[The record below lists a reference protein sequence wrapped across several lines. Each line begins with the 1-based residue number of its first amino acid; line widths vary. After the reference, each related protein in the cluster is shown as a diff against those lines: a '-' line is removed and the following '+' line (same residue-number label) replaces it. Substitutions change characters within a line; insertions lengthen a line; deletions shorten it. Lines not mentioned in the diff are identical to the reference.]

1 MSRSYA
7 AHVRAKEGRAMLG
20 KLAASLA
27 LAVLVATLW
36 AAGPAAGR
44 AGAAPV
50 LVGAGDI
57 ASCRST
63 GDEETAGLLAGIR
76 GTVATFGDNAYP
88 KGTAANFAEC
98 YKPSWGKFKARTM
111 PSPGNHEYETAG
123 ASGYFDYFGRAAGIP
138 GEGYY
143 SFDLGSWHVIS
154 LNSNCS
160 YVGGCGPGSPQEQWL
175 KADLVAHSN
184 ACTLAYWHHPRF
196 SSGLHGDTSSVA
208 AFWDNLYQAGAE
220 VVLNGH
226 DHVYEH
232 FVPLNPSGQTDPA
245 QGISQFTVGTGE
257 AELTEFAG
265 DNSLSDVQIAG
276 ANGVLVM
283 ELHRDGYNWQFVTTP
298 NGETADKGSASCHD
312 APSELPTDTTGTTT
326 AGTTG
331 TTDTSTTGTT
341 GTTSSTS
348 TTSTTAGA
356 TLGTTTGTST
366 TGTTGTTIGTTTGT
380 TTTGTTTGTTTTTTG
395 DAGDQQNV
403 TLCHNGTETI
413 LVDVSAQATHLGHGD
428 SLGACESTTDA
439 CTTGTTGTTAAT
451 IPGTTDTTGTSTTGT
466 TDTTTTTTTGTTGT
480 SSTTGTTS
488 TTTATTDTCT
498 TGTTST
504 TTGTSTTGTTSST
517 STTSTRSTTG
527 SADTTTTTTGTT
539 GASTGT
545 TTDRTTGASSG
556 DTTGANNGDTT
567 GASTAG
573 SETSGDTTSANDGV
587 IRDTIPDGVLPNT
600 GGLSFLVPAAALL
613 TLLITG
619 AGIGLFYVRRQ

>member
-1 MSRSYA
+1 
-7 AHVRAKEGRAMLG
+7 MLG
-20 KLAASLA
+20 KLAASLT

-63 GDEETAGLLAGIR
+63 GDEATADLLAGIR

-88 KGTAANFAEC
+88 RGTDADFAEC
-98 YKPSWGKFKARTM
+98 YAPSWGKFKARTM

-123 ASGYFDYFGRAAGIP
+123 ASGYFGYFGRAAGNP

-143 SFDLGSWHVIS
+143 SYDLGSWHVIS

-160 YVGGCGPGSPQEQWL
+160 YVGGCGPGSPEEQWL
-175 KADLVAHSN
+175 KADLAAHSN

-208 AFWDNLYQAGAE
+208 AFWDDLYQAGAE

-245 QGISQFTVGTGE
+245 QGISQFTVGTGG

-428 SLGACESTTDA
+428 SLGACEQTTDA

-451 IPGTTDTTGTSTTGT
+451 IPGTTGTTGTTSTTGT
-466 TDTTTTTTTGTTGT
+466 TDTTTTTTGTTGT
-480 SSTTGTTS
+480 TSTTGTTDTTGTTTTGTTS

-498 TGTTST
+498 TGTTT

-527 SADTTTTTTGTT
+527 TTDTTTGTTTGTT

-545 TTDRTTGASSG
+545 TTDGTTGASTG
-556 DTTGANNGDTT
+556 DTTGANTGDTS

-573 SETSGDTTSANDGV
+573 SATSGDSTLPKKDV
-587 IRDTIPDGVLPNT
+587 IRDTIPEGQQLPNT
-600 GGLSFLVPAAALL
+600 GGLSFLVPAAAVLA
-613 TLLITG
+613 LLING
-619 AGIGLFYVRRQ
+619 AAIGLFYVRRR

>member
-7 AHVRAKEGRAMLG
+7 THVRAKEGRAMLG
-20 KLAASLA
+20 KLAASLT

-63 GDEETAGLLAGIR
+63 GDEATADLLAGIR

-88 KGTAANFAEC
+88 RGTDADFAEC
-98 YKPSWGKFKARTM
+98 YAPSWGKFKARTR
-111 PSPGNHEYETAG
+111 PTPGNHEYETAG

-245 QGISQFTVGTGE
+245 QGISQFTVGTGG

-326 AGTTG
+326 A
-331 TTDTSTTGTT
+331 
-341 GTTSSTS
+341 
-348 TTSTTAGA
+348 
-356 TLGTTTGTST
+356 
-366 TGTTGTTIGTTTGT
+366 GTTGTTIGTTTGT

-466 TDTTTTTTTGTTGT
+466 TDTTTTTT
-480 SSTTGTTS
+480 
-488 TTTATTDTCT
+488 
-498 TGTTST
+498 
-504 TTGTSTTGTTSST
+504 
-517 STTSTRSTTG
+517 
-527 SADTTTTTTGTT
+527 GTT

-573 SETSGDTTSANDGV
+573 SETSGNST
-587 IRDTIPDGVLPNT
+587 LPK
-600 GGLSFLVPAAALL
+600 
-613 TLLITG
+613 
-619 AGIGLFYVRRQ
+619 

>member
-20 KLAASLA
+20 RLAASLA

-63 GDEETAGLLAGIR
+63 GDEETADLLAGIR

-88 KGTAANFAEC
+88 RGTDANFAEC
-98 YKPSWGKFKARTM
+98 YAPSWGKFKARTM

-245 QGISQFTVGTGE
+245 QGISQFTVGTGG
-257 AELTEFAG
+257 AELTEFEG
-265 DNSLSDVQIAG
+265 DNPLSDVQIAG
-276 ANGVLVM
+276 VNGVLVM
-283 ELHRDGYNWQFVTTP
+283 ELHRDGYNWQFVRTP

-312 APSELPTDTTGTTT
+312 APSELPTDTTGT
-326 AGTTG
+326 
-331 TTDTSTTGTT
+331 
-341 GTTSSTS
+341 
-348 TTSTTAGA
+348 TTAGA

-428 SLGACESTTDA
+428 SLGACEQTTDA

-451 IPGTTDTTGTSTTGT
+451 IPGTTGTTGTTSTTGT
-466 TDTTTTTTTGTTGT
+466 TDTTGTT
-480 SSTTGTTS
+480 TTGTTS

-498 TGTTST
+498 TGTTT

-527 SADTTTTTTGTT
+527 TPDTTTTTTGTTAGTT

-545 TTDRTTGASSG
+545 TTDGTTGASTG
-556 DTTGANNGDTT
+556 DTTGANTGDTS

-573 SETSGDTTSANDGV
+573 SATSGDSTLPKKDV
-587 IRDTIPDGVLPNT
+587 IRDTIPEGQQLPNT
-600 GGLSFLVPAAALL
+600 GGLSFLVPAAAVLA
-613 TLLITG
+613 LLING
-619 AGIGLFYVRRQ
+619 AAIGLFYVRRR

>member
-1 MSRSYA
+1 
-7 AHVRAKEGRAMLG
+7 MLG
-20 KLAASLA
+20 KLAASLT
-27 LAVLVATLW
+27 LAVLVAMLW

-50 LVGAGDI
+50 LIGAGDI

-63 GDEETAGLLAGIR
+63 GDEATADLLAGIR
-76 GTVATFGDNAYP
+76 GTVATLGDNAYP
-88 KGTAANFAEC
+88 RGTDADFSEC
-98 YKPSWGKFKARTM
+98 YAPSWGKFKARTM

-123 ASGYFDYFGRAAGIP
+123 ASGYFDYFGRAAGNP

-143 SFDLGSWHVIS
+143 SYDLGSWHVIS

-175 KADLVAHSN
+175 KADLAAHSN

-196 SSGLHGDTSSVA
+196 SSGLHGDTPSVA
-208 AFWDNLYQAGAE
+208 AFWDDLYQAGAE

-245 QGISQFTVGTGE
+245 QGISQFTVGTGG
-257 AELTEFAG
+257 AELMEFEG
-265 DNSLSDVQIAG
+265 DNPLSDVQIAG
-276 ANGVLVM
+276 VNGVLVM

-298 NGETADKGSASCHD
+298 NGEIADTGSASCHD

-331 TTDTSTTGTT
+331 ITDTSTTGTT
-341 GTTSSTS
+341 GTTSS
-348 TTSTTAGA
+348 TSTTAGA

-380 TTTGTTTGTTTTTTG
+380 TTTGTTTTG
-395 DAGDQQNV
+395 
-403 TLCHNGTETI
+403 
-413 LVDVSAQATHLGHGD
+413 
-428 SLGACESTTDA
+428 
-439 CTTGTTGTTAAT
+439 
-451 IPGTTDTTGTSTTGT
+451 
-466 TDTTTTTTTGTTGT
+466 
-480 SSTTGTTS
+480 
-488 TTTATTDTCT
+488 
-498 TGTTST
+498 T

-517 STTSTRSTTG
+517 STRSTTG
-527 SADTTTTTTGTT
+527 TADTTITTTGTT

-545 TTDRTTGASSG
+545 TT
-556 DTTGANNGDTT
+556 GDTT
-567 GASTAG
+567 GAST
-573 SETSGDTTSANDGV
+573 GDTTSANDGV

-619 AGIGLFYVRRQ
+619 AGIGLFYVRRR

>member
-7 AHVRAKEGRAMLG
+7 THVRAKEGRAMLG
-20 KLAASLA
+20 KLAASLT

-63 GDEETAGLLAGIR
+63 GDEATADLLAGIR

-88 KGTAANFAEC
+88 RGTDADFAEC
-98 YKPSWGKFKARTM
+98 YAPSWGKFKARTM
-111 PSPGNHEYETAG
+111 PSPGNHEYKTAG
-123 ASGYFDYFGRAAGIP
+123 ASGYFGYFGRAAGNP

-143 SFDLGSWHVIS
+143 SYDLGSWHVIS

-160 YVGGCGPGSPQEQWL
+160 YVGGCGPGSPEEQWL
-175 KADLVAHSN
+175 KADLAAHSN

-208 AFWDNLYQAGAE
+208 TFWDDLYQAGAE

-245 QGISQFTVGTGE
+245 QGISQFTVGTGG

-428 SLGACESTTDA
+428 SLGACEQTTDA

-451 IPGTTDTTGTSTTGT
+451 IPGTTGTTGTTSTTGT
-466 TDTTTTTTTGTTGT
+466 TDTTTTTTGTTGT
-480 SSTTGTTS
+480 TSTTGTTDTTGTTTTGTTS

-498 TGTTST
+498 TGTTT

-527 SADTTTTTTGTT
+527 TTDTTTTTTGTTAGTT

-545 TTDRTTGASSG
+545 TTDG
-556 DTTGANNGDTT
+556 TT
-567 GASTAG
+567 GAST
-573 SETSGDTTSANDGV
+573 GDTTSANDGV

-600 GGLSFLVPAAALL
+600 GGLSFLVPATALL
-613 TLLITG
+613 TLLITW
-619 AGIGLFYVRRQ
+619 AGIGLFYVRRR